1 MHNKELIFAVGPV
14 EMDKNILDLG
24 SNQPPYFRT
33 DDFSRL
39 ILENESILKKLLYA
53 DEKSKVLFLTA
64 SGTGAMDAT
73 ISNLF
78 NEKDKV
84 LIINGGSFGNR
95 FKEICDFYNINNE
108 QIKLNQGQ
116 KLLKNHLEG
125 YKNKGFTSLLVN
137 VHETSTGVLYD
148 MPIITEFCEQN
159 NLLLVVDAISSF
171 LADEYTMSKWNI
183 DVTILSSQKAL
194 ALPPGISMVALS
206 ERALEKLETC
216 TSKSYYFNFKDYI
229 KNGERGQ
236 TPYTPAV
243 SILIQLNQKLKDIE
257 TLGVSHY
264 IDNCKILAEHFRK
277 GIKNLPFE
285 IPSES
290 LSNAVTPLK
299 PLGKMK
305 AHDIFEYIKENYNIY
320 LCPNGGEFR
329 DTLFRV
335 GHIGNLSIKDN
346 EKLLK
351 IFNDM
356 YKGDLI

>member
-1 MHNKELIFAVGPV
+1 MNGKELIFAVGPV

-24 SNQPPYFRT
+24 SKQPPYFRT
-33 DDFSRL
+33 SDFSKL
-39 ILENESILKKLLYA
+39 MLENENILKKLLYT
-53 DEKSKVLFLTA
+53 DEKSKILFLTA

-84 LIINGGSFGNR
+84 LIINGGSFGTR
-95 FKEICDFYNINNE
+95 FKEICNFYNINNE
-108 QIKLNQGQ
+108 EIKLNQGQ
-116 KLLKNHLEG
+116 KLLKNHLQK

-137 VHETSTGVLYD
+137 AHETSTGVLYD
-148 MPIITEFCEQN
+148 MPMIGEFCKEN
-159 NLLLVVDAISSF
+159 NLFLVVDAISSF
-171 LADEYTMSKWNI
+171 LADEYNMSKWNI

-194 ALPPGISMVALS
+194 ALPPGISMVALN
-206 ERALEKLETC
+206 ERALKKLKTC

-229 KNGERGQ
+229 KNSERGQ

-243 SILIQLNQKLKDIE
+243 GILIQLNQKLKDIE
-257 TLGVSHY
+257 SLGVIHY
-264 IDNCKILAEHFRK
+264 INKCKSLAENFRDK
-277 GIKNLPFE
+277 IKNLPFK

-305 AHDIFEYIKENYNIY
+305 AHDIFEYVKENYNIY
-320 LCPNGGEFR
+320 LCPNGGEFK

-356 YKGDLI
+356 HKGDLI